1 MPLDGSHV
9 IRGVV
14 LDIDDTL
21 TDLASFELEIWDES
35 AKLIAEWLPHVDRTE
50 LRKRYL
56 AAMDGNYQRV
66 LDGELDMRGYRRAR
80 LEQALEPW
88 AELDDE
94 LFEQYFRIKQRLLDE
109 VPPKPGAH
117 DALKALREAGL
128 RLGILTN
135 GPSDMQ
141 RGKLE
146 RLGYFPLVDEVGISA
161 EIGAAKPDSAAYDA
175 VVEMMRIPREQLVMV
190 GDNWEWDIA
199 GALDAGLAAAFYV
212 GPDDPPARPRAYRL
226 DSVADLP
233 EALT

>member
-1 MPLDGSHV
+1 MPLDRNRG

-14 LDIDDTL
+14 LDLDDTL
-21 TDLASFELEIWDES
+21 TDLASCELVVWDDV
-35 AKLIAEWLPHVDRTE
+35 AKLIGERLPHVDRDE
-50 LRKRYL
+50 LRTRYL

-88 AELDDE
+88 ADLEDD
-94 LFEQYFRIKQRLLDE
+94 LFEQYFAIKQRLLDE

-117 DALKALREAGL
+117 DALDALRGAGL

-146 RLGYFPLVDEVGISA
+146 RLGFDVDHVAISG
-161 EIGAAKPDSAAYDA
+161 EIGAAKPDRAAYDA
-175 VVEMMRIPREQLVMV
+175 VVEMFGLPRHQLVMV
-190 GDNWEWDIA
+190 GDNWDWDIA
-199 GALDAGLAAAFYV
+199 GALDAGLKAAYYV
-212 GPDDPPARPRAYRL
+212 GPGDPPQREDAFRL

-233 EALT
+233 GALR